1 MTQLDRT
8 LRAVPKPEKP
18 IRGTAE
24 TKRYMALVAQ
34 LDCVHCGRSD
44 VVLHHVIMGRHSQG
58 KSSDFDVIPVC
69 PEAHDLIHNH
79 RSVWLA
85 LHKPD
90 HEYLPKVRAA
100 VERLRAL
107 TV

>member
-1 MTQLDRT
+1 MTLH
-8 LRAVPKPEKP
+8 AVPKPEKP

-24 TKRYMALVAQ
+24 CRRHMALVAQ
-34 LDCVHCGRSD
+34 LDCIGCGRSD
-44 VVLHHVIMGRHSQG
+44 VVLHHPIMGRHSQT
-58 KSSDFDVIPVC
+58 KTSDMDVLPVC
-69 PEAHDLIHNH
+69 PDCHDLIHNH